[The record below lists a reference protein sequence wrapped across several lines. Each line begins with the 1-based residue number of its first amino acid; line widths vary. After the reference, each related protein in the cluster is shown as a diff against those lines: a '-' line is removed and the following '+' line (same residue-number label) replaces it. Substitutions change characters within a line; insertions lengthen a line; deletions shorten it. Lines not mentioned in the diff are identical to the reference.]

1 MGLFKIL
8 AFAAVGVGAVAAAP
22 FTGGGSVF
30 AGASLLGSLAGAG
43 TIAAAAGAAAAG
55 ATVGGVLSEMDEEQ
69 RRTYER
75 NAREQGFEA
84 GIALTTEAYKE
95 KFEKFQNKFSQYQNF
110 ERQLVGLY
118 AVGIAAAYA
127 DGKFSEEE
135 QWDLEEFVS
144 GAAAAA
150 LPSHIK
156 ATLKKMRDTPPS
168 LEEAIETAK
177 KSGCSADDISD
188 VMLLIINADSVVLPE
203 EVQFME
209 RWEALKP
216 SYSTVQ

>member
-1 MGLFKIL
+1 
-8 AFAAVGVGAVAAAP
+8 
-22 FTGGGSVF
+22 
-30 AGASLLGSLAGAG
+30 
-43 TIAAAAGAAAAG
+43 
-55 ATVGGVLSEMDEEQ
+55 MDEEQ

-95 KFEKFQNKFSQYQNF
+95 KFANPYQAAELGFIDEIILPKQTRKRLIQALEMTENKMQTNPP
-110 ERQLVGLY
+110 
-118 AVGIAAAYA
+118 